1 VDRNPACPQ
10 SIVEAAR
17 PGGFTSMQSDCRM
30 DSSFGTVLV
39 QAVEAQFATVKAGTS
54 VSPLQTALLDKDT
67 TLMSL

>member
-1 VDRNPACPQ
+1 
-10 SIVEAAR
+10 
-17 PGGFTSMQSDCRM
+17 M